1 MEPLA
6 DKRMNGI
13 GTAVAC
19 MVGLVLLALPCGVL
33 FIAKSRSS
41 QTMHSQAKSLLSDPS
56 RETEGVADSG
66 SRIAGSLSNTQPG
79 GEGDPV
85 PPFGEAEMAEL
96 SCMVSDMLSAYS
108 NREVR
113 ILRTTSRSVWN
124 FMTSRKHQIP
134 GEICMQIIAP
144 VRQILFDHY
153 SKSHA
158 DAADFQS
165 SEELDAYLD
174 SDMEQTAFFCDVS
187 VEWRVFDPYSFF
199 EWLPLRM
206 IDGYR
211 KIYVRDGRAGMVGV
225 CDKWIASWHDR
236 IDSEA
241 GYLRNSLKCSSE
253 KALQFVDPN
262 GIQGNEVRASAY
274 QCVREFSKISG
285 YTPKWISVYAPTDP
299 RCSW

>member
-6 DKRMNGI
+6 DKRRNGI
-13 GTAVAC
+13 GAAVAC
-19 MVGLVLLALPCGVL
+19 MVGLVLLALTCCVL

-41 QTMHSQAKSLLSDPS
+41 TAMHSQAKSLFSDAS
-56 RETEGVADSG
+56 RETEGAAGSS
-66 SRIAGSLSNTQPG
+66 SRIEGGVPNAQPG
-79 GEGDPV
+79 GAGDHV
-85 PPFGEAEMAEL
+85 SSFGEAEMAEL
-96 SCMVSDMLSAYS
+96 SCMVSAMLAAYS

-124 FMTSRKHQIP
+124 FMTSRKQQIP

-144 VRQILFDHY
+144 VRQVLFDHY
-153 SKSHA
+153 SMSHA

-174 SDMEQTAFFCDVS
+174 SDMEQSAFFCDVS
-187 VEWRVFDPYSFF
+187 VEWHVFDSYSFF

-225 CDKWIASWHDR
+225 CDKWISSWHER

-262 GIQGNEVRASAY
+262 GIQGNEIRASAY
-274 QCVREFSKISG
+274 RCAKEFSKISG
-285 YTPKWISVYAPTDP
+285 YTPKWISEYAPAGPKT
-299 RCSW
+299 R